1 MEALARTRPHEKEP
15 RGSRW
20 CRAGGQGDAGRRSGA
35 TGAGARGSRAATAQ
49 PAWVTG
55 RGSPARSA
63 TSHLPPPPRAH
74 SAPRPRP
81 GCSASR
87 RGPEA
92 GSRPPPRIRGAQG
105 GSPRP
110 VTSVTSVRSTGF
122 SLWDSAAQPAAWQ
135 RRDTFQTVNKV
146 RRLQIPRL
154 LPSPSDIC
162 SVSVAFAPL
171 TSSPLNVSPGK
182 RMRLP
187 EQRPE
192 PTLLSLPRPSRAAWR
207 TASAAGS
214 SEPRGTGLWG
224 RSRRRS
230 GPLTPPAGSARA
242 LPSWPPP
249 PGHPAAPWRARPSRI

>member
-1 MEALARTRPHEKEP
+1 MPGRDPPRRNQEEADGVVLAARVTQAGGQEP
-15 RGSRW
+15 PGPGPEEAGQPQRSRRGSRD
-20 CRAGGQGDAGRRSGA
+20 GGVRPGA
-35 TGAGARGSRAATAQ
+35 
-49 PAWVTG
+49 P
-55 RGSPARSA
+55 PA
-63 TSHLPPPPRAH
+63 TSPPRAH

-81 GCSASR
+81 GSASR

-122 SLWDSAAQPAAWQ
+122 SLCDSAAQPAAWQ

-154 LPSPSDIC
+154 LPGPSDIC
-162 SVSVAFAPL
+162 RVSVAFAPL

-182 RMRLP
+182 RVRLP

-192 PTLLSLPRPSRAAWR
+192 PTLPSLPRPPRAAWR

-214 SEPRGTGLWG
+214 PEPRGTGLWG

-230 GPLTPPAGSARA
+230 GPLTPPAGSAHA

-249 PGHPAAPWRARPSRI
+249 PGHPAALRRARPSRI